1 MTHIRRRGLCFVLS
15 APSGAGKTA
24 IAEALLASEPRLRPS
39 ISVTTRAPR
48 AGEVDGVH
56 YHFMS
61 EAAFVQA
68 EQAGELL
75 ESARV
80 LQGTHAYGTPRR
92 PVEEAL
98 AAGDDVIFDI
108 DWQGHRALQGKLPN
122 DVVGVF
128 ILPPSLA
135 ALEQRLRVR
144 AGDKEAEIARRMRVA
159 HDEISH
165 WQDFAYVVVNDELQE
180 AIAAVRAILHSA
192 RLVTARQMGLP
203 AFIAGLAEPQ
213 PDQP

>member
-1 MTHIRRRGLCFVLS
+1 
-15 APSGAGKTA
+15 
-24 IAEALLASEPRLRPS
+24 LLASEARLRPS
-39 ISVTTRAPR
+39 ISVTTRPPR

-56 YHFMS
+56 YHFVSATSFM
-61 EAAFVQA
+61 QA

-80 LQGTHAYGTPRR
+80 LQGRHAYGTPRR

-108 DWQGHRALQGKLPN
+108 DWQGHRALCRELPH

-128 ILPPSLA
+128 ILPPNLA
-135 ALEQRLRVR
+135 ALESRLRNR
-144 AGDKEAEIARRMRVA
+144 AGDNEAEITRRMQVA

-165 WQDFAYVVVNDELQE
+165 WADFAYVVVNDDLQE
-180 AIAAVRAILHSA
+180 AITAVRAILHSA
-192 RLVTARQMGLP
+192 RSATVRQTGLGEFV
-203 AFIAGLAEPQ
+203 ATLAETQ
-213 PDQP
+213 PGHP